1 MCPQSTDPRST
12 PQAGKQ
18 DYLRQRANLRHLRQ
32 QIATL
37 AYGGSLVEIRELI
50 NGVEIV
56 QDVALR
62 RTRLY
67 FTEMPTVAVRQYL
80 KAHGFRW
87 SQYEGCWQR
96 LLSLHALALA
106 RKAAELAGT
115 AGKEGRK

>member
-18 DYLRQRANLRHLRQ
+18 EFLRQCANLRHLRQ
-32 QIATL
+32 RIATL
-37 AYGGSLVEIRELI
+37 AYGGPLVEIREQI

-67 FTEMPTVAVRQYL
+67 FTEVPTTVVRQYL
-80 KAHGFRW
+80 KAHGFHW

-106 RKAAELAGT
+106 RKAAELAGV
-115 AGKEGRK
+115 AGTEE